1 MKYRICAMLACL
13 LLLLGGACAAQE
25 ETAMCGAALVS
36 DSMGGD
42 WSLLEERHHLDA
54 VLSGLDEA
62 WRGIAQSVPDERVVD
77 VRGGREL
84 YLILPL
90 DAEASVSVVYLSGD
104 EESMIYHSET
114 GEPFLLRCNAAAS
127 PWEEDPY
134 LSDFEEAEEPFDCL
148 ILIADSVGNV
158 LRWNPYI
165 HFNRGEINTDA
176 QGGFV
181 LDFTN
186 YE

>member
-1 MKYRICAMLACL
+1 MKNAIFL
-13 LLLLGGACAAQE
+13 LLCALLLCMTCLGVAE
-25 ETAMCGAALVS
+25 EMPAMCGAVLVS

-42 WSLLEERHHLDA
+42 WALLEERGHLDA
-54 VLSGLDEA
+54 VLCGLEED
-62 WRGIAQSVPDERVVD
+62 WRGIAEAVPDERIVD

-90 DAEASVSVVYLSGD
+90 DADASVSVVYLTEG
-104 EESMIYHSET
+104 EESLIYHSET
-114 GEPFLLRCNAAAS
+114 GEPFLLRCNAVVS
-127 PWEEDPY
+127 PWEEDLY
-134 LSDFEEAEEPFDCL
+134 LSDFVEVAEPFDCRVC
-148 ILIADSVGNV
+148 IADSVGNV
-158 LRWNPYI
+158 MIWNPYI

-176 QGGFV
+176 QGGLV